1 MTKVSQEEFLIK
13 LFEVIRK
20 LSSIAKT
27 QSPRFLKK
35 WEEYLKNI
43 NDKPHAVRH
52 VSLDKDY
59 FLKDID
65 YRISALKTVEQ
76 SLVDG
81 FYSIKKLLNALYGY
95 YFDSELF
102 KDIFSEEDQI
112 ILKYLVA
119 KEILGNL
126 IQYNKMDH
134 ETVPLKFNIIARNY
148 SLLKILDQGQ
158 EDTEVLDNLKKLN
171 IDMGKPK
178 LNEIMQE
185 IEKDG
190 IITIIKKGKDYVYK
204 LKKELKLSKEGTKQY
219 QQSLQSLIEWPTQ
232 FWRSYYNIRELN
244 VTLDK
249 DCYHHDFLSKVLA
262 KTATQGY
269 SATQYVFKN
278 LIKYYEKIKEE
289 AT

>member
-1 MTKVSQEEFLIK
+1 MTEVSQEEFLIK
-13 LFEVIRK
+13 LFEVICK
-20 LSSIAKT
+20 LSSIAKI

-35 WEEYLKNI
+35 WDEYLKTI
-43 NDKPHAVRH
+43 NDKPNAVRH
-52 VSLDKDY
+52 ISLDKDY

-65 YRISALKTVEQ
+65 YRISVLKTVEQ

-81 FYSIKKLLNALYGY
+81 FNSIKKLLNALYGY
-95 YFDSELF
+95 YFDSKLF
-102 KDIFSEEDQI
+102 KGIFSEEDQV

-158 EDTEVLDNLKKLN
+158 ENTEVLDNLKKLN
-171 IDMGKPK
+171 INMGKPK
-178 LNEIMQE
+178 LNKIMQE

-190 IITIIKKGKDYVYK
+190 IITIIKKGENYVYK
-204 LKKELKLSKEGTKQY
+204 LKKELKLSKEGTEQY
-219 QQSLQSLIEWPTQ
+219 QQSLLSLIEWPTQ
-232 FWRSYYNIRELN
+232 FWRSYYNVRELN

-249 DCYHHDFLSKVLA
+249 DCNYRDFLSKVLA

-269 SATQYVFKN
+269 IATQYVFKN